1 MNWQRI
7 IRDALDVLAIA
18 CGIAVIVFLFAC
30 TFPSEG
36 TGIADASSSSGD
48 DGSQSSQ
55 SSTTVH
61 GTTTPATS
69 SSSAGEG
76 SGSAGATT
84 NEGDATSNSESSD
97 GSESSDSGDP
107 STSSSGD
114 ASSSS
119 GSDELEPYGPCGP
132 DCDAA
137 GMLCLW
143 VSGPGCSSR
152 WCGVCS
158 PACDSDLECGGGN
171 CETQCVLPCDGGCP
185 DGMDCVTAGAP
196 FGVSCMWPEAA

>member
-1 MNWQRI
+1 MTRATMML
-7 IRDALDVLAIA
+7 ALLVAA
-18 CGIAVIVFLFAC
+18 CS
-30 TFPSEG
+30 FPAEG
-36 TGIADASSSSGD
+36 TGIADASSSSSD
-48 DGSQSSQ
+48 DASHESQ
-55 SSTTVH
+55 SSTTIH
-61 GTTTPATS
+61 GTTSPATS

-84 NEGDATSNSESSD
+84 NEGSETTSEGTSE
-97 GSESSDSGDP
+97 SDSGDP
-107 STSSSGD
+107 SSSSSGD

-119 GSDELEPYGPCGP
+119 GGELEPYGPCGD

-158 PACDSDLECGGGN
+158 PACSGDLECGAGE